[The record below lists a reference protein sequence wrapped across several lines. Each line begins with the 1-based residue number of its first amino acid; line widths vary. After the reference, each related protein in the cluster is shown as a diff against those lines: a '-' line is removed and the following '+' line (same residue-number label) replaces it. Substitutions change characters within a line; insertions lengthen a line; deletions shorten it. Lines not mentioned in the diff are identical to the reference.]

1 MPLDEELKG
10 SLGKERVDR
19 LKEWDFTKT
28 SVEHQG
34 KKIVLPAEPGEM
46 DLKVA
51 AKHLIK
57 LDDEQNMKV
66 DVNETINCYPYDGLV
81 AITDAMAFL
90 FGWSSP
96 VPTPS
101 FFGPIPPT
109 IISVQTGVNEFRQVP
124 MGDFTIP
131 AIPDEYRVKIGMKF
145 GDKPFVYIASTLP
158 RKYEKIVRL
167 IGHTAREFLAKSS
180 IYKGKAVR
188 IATKK
193 DQVDFE
199 QQPEFFAT
207 GAITEEDLH
216 LNDTIR
222 QMVETSILTPIK
234 FTEKC
239 IAAQVPLKR
248 GVLLEGPY
256 GVGKSLISRITS
268 KIATANGWTF
278 ILIEDVSALR
288 GALELAK
295 NYQPCVVFAEDLDR
309 AVSLD
314 RDDVANGILNT
325 LDGVLSKT
333 AQVMVVFTTNHVDKI
348 SKAMLRPGR
357 LDAVISIRPP
367 DAKTCDSLI
376 RYYGRGMI
384 AKDENISGACEALK
398 GQIPATIREVVERA
412 KLHGIPRMEAG
423 VLPTITAGD
432 LLATAEQ
439 MNNHLALLNGPN
451 NQKSDAEVFYGAF
464 SKLVSDSALGKGESV
479 VATKDDVSEAVDTL
493 AGTVTDEARDLKDHI
508 SETAPSK
515 DRLVETTVAGLR
527 KAVDPCLL
535 KDRAG

>member
-28 SVEHQG
+28 SVKHDG
-34 KKIVLPAEPGEM
+34 KQIVLPADPGEM
-46 DLKVA
+46 DLRVA

-101 FFGPIPPT
+101 FFGPIPPR
-109 IISVQTGVNEFRQVP
+109 ILSVQVGVDEFRQVP

-131 AIPDEYRVKIGMKF
+131 AIPDDYKITVGMKF
-145 GDKPFVYIASTLP
+145 GDKPFVYIASQLP

-167 IGHTAREFLAKSS
+167 IGKTAREFLAKSS

-234 FTEKC
+234 YTEKC
-239 IAAQVPLKR
+239 LAAQVPLKR

-256 GVGKSLISRITS
+256 GTGKSLISRITS
-268 KIATANGWTF
+268 KIATQNGWTF
-278 ILIEDVSALR
+278 ILIEDVGALK

-295 NYQPCVVFAEDLDR
+295 SYQPCVVFAEDLDR
-309 AVSLD
+309 AVTLD
-314 RDDVANGILNT
+314 RDDVANNILNT

-333 AQVMVVFTTNHVDKI
+333 AQVMVVFTTNHVEKI
-348 SKAMLRPGR
+348 NKAMLRPGR

-367 DAKTCDSLI
+367 NAKTCESLI

-384 AKDENISGACEALK
+384 AATEDVSEACEALK
-398 GQIPATIREVVERA
+398 GQIPATIREVVERS
-412 KLHGIPRMEAG
+412 KLHSIPRTELGATP
-423 VLPTITAGD
+423 VITASD

-439 MNNHLALLNGPN
+439 MNNHLALLNGPESK
-451 NQKSDAEVFYGAF
+451 KSDADNLYGAL
-464 SKLVSDSALGKGESV
+464 STLVTNAALGKGESS
-479 VATKDDVSEAVDTL
+479 VATKDDIEGAVDEVKGAVYGEGRETRDHASGVAL
-493 AGTVTDEARDLKDHI
+493 SADRVVEASGK
-508 SETAPSK
+508 A
-515 DRLVETTVAGLR
+515 LR
-527 KAVDPCLL
+527 KNLDPRVL
-535 KDRAG
+535 RSAG